1 MAETQQDGFYQAS
14 WAGVVAGFEVRD
26 GRVTDETAPIL
37 KWARQKPAPT
47 LDRWVRGK
55 GGRVELITPFEKLF

>member
-1 MAETQQDGFYQAS
+1 MRDGFHLAS
-14 WAGVVAGFEVRD
+14 WPGVVAGFEVRA
-26 GRVTDETAPIL
+26 GIVTDETAPIL

-55 GGRVELITPFEKLF
+55 GGYTELVTEFETLF